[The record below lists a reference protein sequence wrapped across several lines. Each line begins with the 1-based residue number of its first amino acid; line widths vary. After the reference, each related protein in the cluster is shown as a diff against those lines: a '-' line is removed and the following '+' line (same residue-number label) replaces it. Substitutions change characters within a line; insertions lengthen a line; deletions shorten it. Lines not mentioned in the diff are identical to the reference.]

1 MKEKNNKG
9 KQGLKERD
17 DNDKKNRRKWISK
30 KGLISEGPINM
41 PVEKAFHFLFIFFL
55 CFVLTAA
62 PMPSAEAGP
71 QEKVLV
77 LEISEAITPASDDII
92 ADAIEKAE
100 NGNFEAV
107 VISLNTPGGGLD
119 ETQEII
125 RIIENTSIPVIGYV
139 PESGKAWSAGTLILM
154 GTDIA
159 AMAPFTVIG
168 SAQPVK
174 MSAEGT
180 KPVEDEK
187 IINALVK
194 FSVAT
199 ASKHGRNETFAEEVI
214 TKNKNLDAQ
223 EALDSGVI
231 EYVAPS
237 VPNLLVQTDGQQIKG
252 KTLQT
257 ESAGIENY
265 EPPFSLSLLG
275 LISNPIISSLLLT
288 IGLYGVI
295 FGISSPGVGAEVLG
309 IILIV
314 LGLIGTGF
322 DINIAAV
329 FLILVGIGLLILEIK
344 SPGFGILGLAG
355 LISLIIGSLFL
366 IPMGNENIY
375 TPEFRRLLALTIV
388 APTIVFGLFLVFAV
402 YKVTEIRKKKPV
414 IGEFIG
420 ETAQSIDP
428 LGPEKPGYVRFKGE
442 YWKARSEE
450 EIEPKTEVEITGK
463 VREVLIVK
471 RKV

>member
-1 MKEKNNKG
+1 
-9 KQGLKERD
+9 
-17 DNDKKNRRKWISK
+17 
-30 KGLISEGPINM
+30 M
-41 PVEKAFHFLFIFFL
+41 PVQRAPHFLFIFFL
-55 CFVLTAA
+55 CFIFTAVLV
-62 PMPSAEAGP
+62 PSAGAGP

-100 NGNFEAV
+100 NENFEV
-107 VISLNTPGGGLD
+107 LVISLDTPGGGLD
-119 ETQEII
+119 ETQVII
-125 RIIENTSIPVIGYV
+125 RTIENASVPVIGYV

-168 SAQPVK
+168 SAQPVQ

-180 KPVEDEK
+180 KPIEDEK

-223 EALDSGVI
+223 EALETGVI
-231 EYVAPS
+231 EYVAS
-237 VPNLLVQTDGQQIKG
+237 SIPNLLAQTDGQQVKG

-257 ESAGIENY
+257 EDAGIENY
-265 EPPFSLSLLG
+265 EPPLPLSFLG

-288 IGLYGVI
+288 IGLYGII

-309 IILIV
+309 IISIV

-329 FLILVGIGLLILEIK
+329 FLILVGVGLLILEIS
-344 SPGFGILGLAG
+344 SPGFGIMGLAG
-355 LISLIIGSLFL
+355 LISLTIGSLLL
-366 IPMGNENIY
+366 IPMGSENIY
-375 TPEFRRLLALTIV
+375 TPEFRRLLALTVV

-420 ETAQSIDP
+420 ETAQTIDLLEP
-428 LGPEKPGYVRFKGE
+428 GKTGYVRYKGE
-442 YWKARSEE
+442 YWKARSEK
-450 EIEPKTEVEITGK
+450 EIKPKVEVEITGK
-463 VREVLIVK
+463 VREVLLVK
-471 RKV
+471 RKI

>member
-1 MKEKNNKG
+1 
-9 KQGLKERD
+9 
-17 DNDKKNRRKWISK
+17 
-30 KGLISEGPINM
+30 M
-41 PVEKAFHFLFIFFL
+41 PVKRFPHFLFIFFL
-55 CFVLTAA
+55 CFVFTATLI
-62 PMPSAEAGP
+62 PSTEAGP
-71 QEKVLV
+71 QEKVLI
-77 LEISEAITPASDDII
+77 LEISEAITPASDDTV

-100 NGNFEAV
+100 REDFEAL
-107 VISLNTPGGGLD
+107 VISLDTPGGGLD
-119 ETQEII
+119 ETQAII
-125 RIIENTSIPVIGYV
+125 KTIENTSVPVIGYV

-168 SAQPVK
+168 SAQPVQ

-180 KPVEDEK
+180 KPIEDEK

-223 EALDSGVI
+223 EALETGVI
-231 EYVAPS
+231 EYIAPS
-237 VPNLLVQTDGQQIKG
+237 IPNLLAQVDGQQVKG
-252 KTLQT
+252 KNLQT
-257 ESAGIENY
+257 ENAGIENY
-265 EPPFSLSLLG
+265 EPPLPLSFLG
-275 LISNPIISSLLLT
+275 LISNPIVSSLLLT
-288 IGLYGVI
+288 IGLYGII

-309 IILIV
+309 IISIV

-322 DINIAAV
+322 DINIAAI

-344 SPGFGILGLAG
+344 TPGFGIMGLAG

-366 IPMGNENIY
+366 VPMGNENIY
-375 TPEFRRLLALTIV
+375 TPDFRRLLALTVV
-388 APTIVFGLFLVFAV
+388 APTIVFGLFLVFVV

-420 ETAQSIDP
+420 ETAQTIDP
-428 LGPEKPGYVRFKGE
+428 LGPEKTGYVRYKGE
-442 YWKARSEE
+442 YWKAHSEE
-450 EIEPKTEVEITGK
+450 EIESKAEVEITGK
-463 VREVLIVK
+463 VREMLLVK
-471 RKV
+471 RKI